1 MAQPRFKLGG
11 GGNSGE
17 AQLRG
22 AKRLKFEGG
31 AKIEGKAREKA
42 GKGSGEGAQ

>member
-1 MAQPRFKLGG
+1 MQTCTLQKLGG
-11 GGNSGE
+11 NSVE
-17 AQLRG
+17 ARIRG

-31 AKIEGKAREKA
+31 AQIEGKAREKA